1 VRSTSLRWRLPISF
15 AAIATITA
23 LVLGGIL
30 LLTLRD
36 YYREQERTYLMNSAQ
51 LMSTGIADLINDDPS
66 PSNLQI
72 YLQNLSFLIQARIRV
87 YDLENTLLADSGSL
101 QSQQFIYTNLNPIG
115 MSADVFREG
124 RAERYSFQ
132 VAINILDTVPNT
144 EGLGTYPVF
153 LQQLPTENSMCGYG
167 IGTENTNTLTRT
179 DQSVRVD
186 VINSAGQVVGSLEVS
201 EGLAFGGTILSNVAA
216 AWGVASLA
224 AILVAVLM
232 GIGMSK
238 RLIAPL
244 GDLTEVTRQ
253 MSNGD
258 LSARAH
264 VVSRDE
270 FGLLARSFNTMAE
283 RVETL
288 IHTLRS
294 FIADAA
300 HELHTPLTTLRAN
313 LDLSVDDDQ
322 NRADY
327 LETAQ
332 TQVLRLQALVDSLLD
347 LSRIEAGKLS
357 LRKLPISKI
366 IMDSASKYSGS
377 TSAAGVSLQLNSIP
391 DDIYVI
397 GDELQIR
404 RALNNVLDNALK
416 FTPANGTITLQ
427 LDTEGHYARIIVK
440 DNGVGIPPEDLPDI
454 FKRFHRGRNAAGY
467 PGSGLGLA
475 IVKAIVDQH
484 GGEVKIESDTQGTMV
499 TILLPRDMGSK
510 QKNT

>member
-1 VRSTSLRWRLPISF
+1 
-15 AAIATITA
+15 
-23 LVLGGIL
+23 
-30 LLTLRD
+30 
-36 YYREQERTYLMNSAQ
+36 M
-51 LMSTGIADLINDDPS
+51 
-66 PSNLQI
+66 
-72 YLQNLSFLIQARIRV
+72 
-87 YDLENTLLADSGSL
+87 
-101 QSQQFIYTNLNPIG
+101 
-115 MSADVFREG
+115 
-124 RAERYSFQ
+124 
-132 VAINILDTVPNT
+132 
-144 EGLGTYPVF
+144 
-153 LQQLPTENSMCGYG
+153 
-167 IGTENTNTLTRT
+167 
-179 DQSVRVD
+179 
-186 VINSAGQVVGSLEVS
+186 
-201 EGLAFGGTILSNVAA
+201 
-216 AWGVASLA
+216 
-224 AILVAVLM
+224 
-232 GIGMSK
+232 
-238 RLIAPL
+238 
-244 GDLTEVTRQ
+244 
-253 MSNGD
+253 
-258 LSARAH
+258 
-264 VVSRDE
+264 
-270 FGLLARSFNTMAE
+270 
-283 RVETL
+283 
-288 IHTLRS
+288 
-294 FIADAA
+294 
-300 HELHTPLTTLRAN
+300 
-313 LDLSVDDDQ
+313 SVDDDQ

>member
-1 VRSTSLRWRLPISF
+1 VILKTTSLRWRLPISY
-15 AAIATITA
+15 AAIALITA
-23 LVLGGIL
+23 LVLGCIL
-30 LLTLRD
+30 LLTLRN
-36 YYREQERTYLMNSAQ
+36 YYREQERTYLLNSAQ
-51 LMSTGIADLINDDPS
+51 LMSTGIADLINDDPA
-66 PSNLQI
+66 PSDLQI

-87 YDLENTLLADSGSL
+87 FDLENTLLADSGSL
-101 QSQQFIYTNLNPIG
+101 QSQQFIYTNLNPFG

-124 RAERYSFQ
+124 RAERYTFQ
-132 VAINILDTVPNT
+132 VAINILETLPNT
-144 EGLGTYPVF
+144 ENMGTYPVF

-167 IGTENTNTLTRT
+167 IATENTNTLTRT
-179 DQSVRVD
+179 DQSVLVD
-186 VINSAGQVVGSLEVS
+186 IINSAGQMVGSLEVS

-224 AILVAVLM
+224 AVLVAVLM

-244 GDLTEVTRQ
+244 GELTEVTRQ

-283 RVETL
+283 RIETL
-288 IHTLRS
+288 IQTLRG

-322 NRADY
+322 NRVEY
-327 LETAQ
+327 LTTAQ

-357 LRKLPISKI
+357 LRQLPISKI
-366 IMDSASKYSGS
+366 IMDCASKYAGRA
-377 TSAAGVSLQLNSIP
+377 SAAGVSLQLNGLP
-391 DDIYVI
+391 DDIFVI

-404 RALNNVLDNALK
+404 RAINNVLDNAIK
-416 FTPANGTITLQ
+416 FTPANGIIILEMH
-427 LDTEGHYARIIVK
+427 TEDKYVRINIK
-440 DNGVGIPPEDLPDI
+440 DNGVGIPPDDI
-454 FKRFHRGRNAAGY
+454 AHIFRRFHRGRNAIGY

-475 IVKAIVDQH
+475 IVKAIIDQH
-484 GGEVKIESDTQGTMV
+484 GGEVKIESDRQGTMV
-499 TILLPRDMGSK
+499 TILLPRELS
-510 QKNT
+510 N

>member
-1 VRSTSLRWRLPISF
+1 
-15 AAIATITA
+15 
-23 LVLGGIL
+23 
-30 LLTLRD
+30 
-36 YYREQERTYLMNSAQ
+36 
-51 LMSTGIADLINDDPS
+51 
-66 PSNLQI
+66 
-72 YLQNLSFLIQARIRV
+72 
-87 YDLENTLLADSGSL
+87 
-101 QSQQFIYTNLNPIG
+101 
-115 MSADVFREG
+115 
-124 RAERYSFQ
+124 
-132 VAINILDTVPNT
+132 
-144 EGLGTYPVF
+144 
-153 LQQLPTENSMCGYG
+153 
-167 IGTENTNTLTRT
+167 
-179 DQSVRVD
+179 
-186 VINSAGQVVGSLEVS
+186 
-201 EGLAFGGTILSNVAA
+201 
-216 AWGVASLA
+216 
-224 AILVAVLM
+224 
-232 GIGMSK
+232 
-238 RLIAPL
+238 
-244 GDLTEVTRQ
+244 
-253 MSNGD
+253 
-258 LSARAH
+258 
-264 VVSRDE
+264 
-270 FGLLARSFNTMAE
+270 
-283 RVETL
+283 
-288 IHTLRS
+288 
-294 FIADAA
+294 
-300 HELHTPLTTLRAN
+300 
-313 LDLSVDDDQ
+313 LSVDDDQ

>member
-1 VRSTSLRWRLPISF
+1 
-15 AAIATITA
+15 
-23 LVLGGIL
+23 
-30 LLTLRD
+30 
-36 YYREQERTYLMNSAQ
+36 
-51 LMSTGIADLINDDPS
+51 
-66 PSNLQI
+66 
-72 YLQNLSFLIQARIRV
+72 
-87 YDLENTLLADSGSL
+87 
-101 QSQQFIYTNLNPIG
+101 
-115 MSADVFREG
+115 
-124 RAERYSFQ
+124 
-132 VAINILDTVPNT
+132 
-144 EGLGTYPVF
+144 
-153 LQQLPTENSMCGYG
+153 
-167 IGTENTNTLTRT
+167 
-179 DQSVRVD
+179 
-186 VINSAGQVVGSLEVS
+186 
-201 EGLAFGGTILSNVAA
+201 
-216 AWGVASLA
+216 
-224 AILVAVLM
+224 
-232 GIGMSK
+232 
-238 RLIAPL
+238 LIAPL